1 MSTPG
6 TGRYQLRRLQSLG
19 LKVRLLP
26 ALRDVDTPADA
37 AAVAALAPHTRFA
50 RLHRRLTATALAPM
64 VLYDEALAGGAV
76 EVLEGEGADARSAIL
91 GIARWRSLSPA
102 DEILVARCEPPVL
115 DVGCGPGRLVEAA
128 AVRGMA
134 AMGIDLSAAAVEQT
148 AARGASVLRRAVEER
163 LPSEGRWGSVL
174 LADGNI
180 GIGGDVPALLSRC
193 HQLLRPGG
201 VALVEADPDDQ
212 VHQRS
217 WLRLRSGARTST
229 PLPWARVGTHALV
242 RIANA
247 LGFVAVE
254 HWRVEGRVFVSF
266 RKAA

>member
-1 MSTPG
+1 
-6 TGRYQLRRLQSLG
+6 
-19 LKVRLLP
+19 
-26 ALRDVDTPADA
+26 
-37 AAVAALAPHTRFA
+37 
-50 RLHRRLTATALAPM
+50 
-64 VLYDEALAGGAV
+64 
-76 EVLEGEGADARSAIL
+76 
-91 GIARWRSLSPA
+91 
-102 DEILVARCEPPVL
+102 
-115 DVGCGPGRLVEAA
+115 
-128 AVRGMA
+128 
-134 AMGIDLSAAAVEQT
+134 MGIDLSAAAVEQT

-217 WLRLRSGARTST
+217 WLRLRSGSRTSA

-254 HWRVEGRVFVSF
+254 HWRVEGRVFVSL